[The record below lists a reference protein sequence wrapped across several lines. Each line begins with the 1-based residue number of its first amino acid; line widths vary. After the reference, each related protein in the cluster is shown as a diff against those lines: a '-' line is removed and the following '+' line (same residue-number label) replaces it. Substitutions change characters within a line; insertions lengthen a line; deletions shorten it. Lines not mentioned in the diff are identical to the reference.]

1 MMNKTYLSTAVTLL
15 ATLVTLQTASAAP
28 RAATAKNTVAYS
40 VTMPAFSIVSE
51 TIDGLAPRFN
61 NQKSPL
67 LMQLICQASSPNVKA
82 SLQDLLAAQKID
94 LSNVRASQET
104 ANMIRKADK
113 KELRTACIAWASSTI
128 FDVVDTNSWMD
139 MKTPETAK
147 SNNKEQKPTA
157 ENKKEAG
164 KTPVV
169 NAGRFIEGASEKMA
183 VALANAELYGF
194 IVANLKPD
202 AALTR
207 EQYRKEIQKMVA
219 QYGERFFNRIN
230 DHQQRNAQAQYV
242 GRIVGPNSFILTD
255 QHGVT
260 YAQSGSVSSLTNNG
274 IDWLNSGKIMGKDY
288 YLKLN
293 IAAE

>member
-1 MMNKTYLSTAVTLL
+1 MNKKYLSGSVAVL
-15 ATLVTLQTASAAP
+15 ASIMAVQTASAAP
-28 RAATAKNTVAYS
+28 RAAAAKKVTPVYS
-40 VTMPAFSIVSE
+40 VTLPALSVISE
-51 TIDGLAPRFN
+51 AIDDMVPLFN

-67 LMQLICQASSPNVKA
+67 LMQLICHASSPNVKA
-82 SLQDLLAAQKID
+82 SLQDVLAAQKID
-94 LSNVRASQET
+94 LTNVRASQET

-128 FDVVDTNSWMD
+128 YDAVDTSVWMD
-139 MKTPETAK
+139 TKTTENEQNSKKDQKAATDNKNDAAK
-147 SNNKEQKPTA
+147 T
-157 ENKKEAG
+157 
-164 KTPVV
+164 TTV
-169 NAGRFIEGASEKMA
+169 NAARFIDGASEKMA
-183 VALANAELYGF
+183 IALANAELYGF
-194 IVANLKPD
+194 IVTNLKSD
-202 AALTR
+202 AALNR
-207 EQYRKEIQKMVA
+207 DQYRKEIQKMVT

-230 DHQQRNAQAQYV
+230 DHQQRNSQAQYV
-242 GRIVGPNSFILTD
+242 GRIVGPNSFIITD

>member
-1 MMNKTYLSTAVTLL
+1 MNKKYLSTSVALL
-15 ATLVTLQTASAAP
+15 ATIVTLQTASAAP
-28 RAATAKNTVAYS
+28 RTTTAKNTVAYS
-40 VTMPAFSIVSE
+40 VTMPAFSIISE
-51 TIDGLAPRFN
+51 TIDGLVPLFN

-128 FDVVDTNSWMD
+128 FDAVDTNSWMD

-202 AALTR
+202 VALTR

-230 DHQQRNAQAQYV
+230 AHQQSNSQALYV
-242 GRIVGPNSFILTD
+242 GKIVGPNSFILTD